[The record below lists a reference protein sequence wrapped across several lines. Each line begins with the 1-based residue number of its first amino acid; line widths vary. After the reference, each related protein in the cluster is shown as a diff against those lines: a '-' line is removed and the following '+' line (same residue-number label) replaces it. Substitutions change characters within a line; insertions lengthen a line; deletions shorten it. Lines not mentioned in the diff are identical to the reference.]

1 MAIQMRRGDYRNYN
15 PSKAAEGEFLIVESG
30 DPHATDGKAVYMA
43 FTTGNAKRLATYEDM
58 VDNLD
63 SAVSEATA
71 SANSSK
77 TLAQSYAKGDT
88 DSRSGETTDNAKY
101 YKEQAGISATASE
114 SYAKGGTDSRL
125 GENTDNAKYYKEQAE
140 AARDRAETA
149 ALNLIGGTP
158 EGYAQ
163 LQADVANSVQQA
175 LDETTAVNID
185 AIPVNTMGRV
195 RILAQYSPT
204 AAEATYNYECY
215 GSSTRKVLIVTY
227 LSNGRTWYNRYT
239 GSWLG
244 WEEFGVPQVAT
255 ASATLSI
262 AASTPDTNFIRRSAN
277 IVTMTLSAT
286 ITGDIPSGS
295 YVNIGTI
302 PDGFRPPSGTPSI
315 NIYGVCQV
323 STGRF
328 GVVRIQSGGTI
339 SVSYSGTSL
348 SGNKYFRA
356 NLSWST
362 I

>member
-15 PSKAAEGEFLIVESG
+15 PSKAAEGEFLIVETG
-30 DPHATDGKAVYMA
+30 DPHATDGRAVYMA

-101 YKEQAGISATASE
+101 YKEQAGTSATTAE
-114 SYAKGGTDSRL
+114 SYAKGGTNSRL
-125 GENTDNAKYYKEQAE
+125 GEDTDNAYYYMQQANAANTE
-140 AARDRAETA
+140 AQTAAR
-149 ALNLIGGTP
+149 NLIGGTP

-163 LQADVANSVQQA
+163 LQADVANSVQQY
-175 LDETTAVNID
+175 LDDTTAVNID
-185 AIPVNTMGRV
+185 AIPINTMGRV

-204 AAEATYNYECY
+204 ASEAAFNYECY

-227 LSNGRTWYNRYT
+227 LSNGRTWFNRYT

-255 ASATLSI
+255 ASATLSVT
-262 AASTPDTNFIRRSAN
+262 ASTASTNIIRRSAN
-277 IVTMTLSAT
+277 IVTMDLAVI
-286 ITGDIPSGS
+286 ITGDIQSGS
-295 YVNIGTI
+295 YINIGTI
-302 PDGFRPPSGTPSI
+302 PDGFRPPQNTD
-315 NIYGVCQV
+315 IYGVCQI

-328 GVVRIQSGGTI
+328 GVFRIQSGGTI
-339 SVSYSGTSL
+339 SVSYSGTTL
-348 SGNKYFRA
+348 SGNKYLRA
-356 NLSWST
+356 NLSWSVV
-362 I
+362 